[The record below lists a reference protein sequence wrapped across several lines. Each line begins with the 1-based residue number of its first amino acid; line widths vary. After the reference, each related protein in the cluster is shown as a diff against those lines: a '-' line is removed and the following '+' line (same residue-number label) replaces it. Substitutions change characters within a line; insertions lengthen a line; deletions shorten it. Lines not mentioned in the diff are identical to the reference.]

1 MEFLPWKT
9 PAMDE
14 WMKTPFGA
22 KMIQVS
28 SCYNESLNEHF
39 KMCVCLPS
47 TKLTDLEPGYV
58 ISTDLSCR
66 IGVFF
71 PDIMIFNF
79 NV

>member
-22 KMIQVS
+22 KMIQVP

-39 KMCVCLPS
+39 KMCECLPS
-47 TKLTDLEPGYV
+47 TKLIWSLGMLFPQIYLAE
-58 ISTDLSCR
+58 L
-66 IGVFF
+66 VFF
-71 PDIMIFNF
+71 FFPIL
-79 NV
+79 

>member
-39 KMCVCLPS
+39 KMCECLPS

-66 IGVFF
+66 FFF
-71 PDIMIFNF
+71 PDIMIFN
-79 NV
+79 V